1 MSFALCLEKRR
12 FARKNKRKEKGE
24 ERLYIM
30 RIYFAIWERYIR
42 GGQRGYRCPKGVLLA
57 RVEFTSVIARGQDL
71 AQPRFVCD
79 PKVTLYPSMVHLI
92 QVLKRIE
99 LEGAGGLLFVYSY

>member
-1 MSFALCLEKRR
+1 MLCAYKKRR
-12 FARKNKRKEKGE
+12 ACKKILVDRKEKGE
-24 ERLYIM
+24 KRLYIM

-57 RVEFTSVIARGQDL
+57 RVEFTSMVARGLGL
-71 AQPRFVCD
+71 AQPRCVCD
-79 PKVTLYPSMVHLI
+79 PKVTKYPSMVHLI

-99 LEGAGGLLFVYSY
+99 LRGGGGALVVRV